1 MFPDTQLDH
10 SANDFDALFEMV
22 EVEVDSQL
30 RAMGVDPDELSKR
43 AVEFVDLAKHEQSR

>member
-10 SANDFDALFEMV
+10 SANDFDALFEM
-22 EVEVDSQL
+22 VEVDSQL